1 MSEKQLSDKTMKLIV
16 VMGVSGCGKS
26 SVARALAGHF
36 DYEFVE
42 ADDFHPQEN
51 IDHMASGHSLT
62 DEMREPWIQ
71 LLQAHLKQS
80 AKSERSCVLSFS
92 GLRRLH
98 RAKIRDLPFASL
110 FLHLEGDKELIKSR
124 IEARADHFMPSSLL
138 DSQYQTLEAASKKEH
153 IVSIDISQTIE
164 EVINSATTYT
174 TQHFTNK

>member
-1 MSEKQLSDKTMKLIV
+1 MSDTSMKLVV

-26 SVARALAGHF
+26 SIANALAEHF
-36 DYEFVE
+36 NYEFVE

-80 AKSERSCVLSFS
+80 AKSGRSCVLSFS

-98 RAKIRDLPFASL
+98 RAKIRDLPFDSL
-110 FLHLEGDKELIKSR
+110 FLHLEGNKDLIASR
-124 IEARADHFMPSSLL
+124 IEARTGHFMPSSLL
-138 DSQYQTLEAASKKEH
+138 ESQYQALESASRKEH
-153 IVSIDISQTIE
+153 IVSIDISKTVDQ
-164 EVINSATTYT
+164 VISLAITQT

>member
-1 MSEKQLSDKTMKLIV
+1 MSDTSMKLVV

-26 SVARALAGHF
+26 SIASALAEHF
-36 DYEFVE
+36 NYEFVE

-80 AKSERSCVLSFS
+80 AKSGRSCVLSFS
-92 GLRRLH
+92 VLRRLH
-98 RAKIRDLPFASL
+98 RAKIRDLPFDSL
-110 FLHLEGDKELIKSR
+110 FLHLEGNKDLIASR
-124 IEARADHFMPSSLL
+124 IDARAGHFMPSSLL
-138 DSQYQTLEAASKKEH
+138 ESQYQALESASKKEH
-153 IVSIDISQTIE
+153 IVNIDISKTVDQ
-164 EVINSATTYT
+164 VISLAITQT

>member
-1 MSEKQLSDKTMKLIV
+1 MKLIV

-26 SVARALAGHF
+26 SIASALAEHF
-36 DYEFVE
+36 NYEFVE

-80 AKSERSCVLSFS
+80 AKSGRSCVLSFS

-98 RAKIRDLPFASL
+98 RAKIRDRPFDSL
-110 FLHLEGDKELIKSR
+110 FLHLEGNKDLIASR
-124 IEARADHFMPSSLL
+124 IDARAGHFMPSSLL
-138 DSQYQTLEAASKKEH
+138 ESQYQALESASRKEH
-153 IVSIDISQTIE
+153 IVSIDISKTVDQ
-164 EVINSATTYT
+164 VISLAITQT